1 MFELTSKKTS
11 PSVRHFT
18 LGPLL
23 MVSED
28 LQWSDPTSLELMD
41 LVIDRVASLPALLIV
56 TFRPEFAPRWV
67 GRR

>member
-1 MFELTSKKTS
+1 
-11 PSVRHFT
+11 
-18 LGPLL
+18 